1 MDDYVL
7 RVAKVLEQAR
17 LRSGYSQSAL
27 AKRMGINRSTVANW
41 EQGLACPPAPMLI
54 KWFVCCGVAVKRY
67 MDACLHPGLLEY
79 LEDDLTDAEKR
90 RILHEAIEEASSYE
104 VDLLLYIRYA
114 DHGSDYLAVLCEVL
128 ANLHTPLK
136 DRVAICRAI
145 TGHYEMAKATDTDP
159 DPNGLQPN
167 MEVLYQAQDCGEA
180 AAMKQNDAYTI
191 NQDNILR

>member
-7 RVAKVLEQAR
+7 RIGKVLEEAR
-17 LRSGYSQSAL
+17 LHSGYSQLAL
-27 AKRMGINRSTVANW
+27 AKKMGINRETVFKW
-41 EQGLACPPAPMLI
+41 EHGLACPSAPMLI
-54 KWFVCCGVAVKRY
+54 KWFECCGVAVKRY
-67 MDACLHPGLLEY
+67 IDACLHPGLLEY

-90 RILHEAIEEASSYE
+90 RILHETIDESSSYE
-104 VDLLLYIRYA
+104 VDLLLYLRYG

-145 TGHYEMAKATDTDP
+145 TGHYEMAKATGTDP

-167 MEVLYQAQDCGEA
+167 MEILYQAQDCGEA

-191 NQDNILR
+191 NRDNILR

>member
-1 MDDYVL
+1 MDDYML
-7 RVAKVLEQAR
+7 RIAETLKMARNESGLSQAV
-17 LRSGYSQSAL
+17 L
-27 AKRMGINRSTVANW
+27 AKRMGVSKRTVIKW
-41 EQGLACPPAPMLI
+41 EQGINAISCPMLVR
-54 KWFVCCGVAVKRY
+54 WFVCCGVAVKRY
-67 MDACLHPGLLEY
+67 IDACLHPGLLEH
-79 LEDDLTDAEKR
+79 LEDDPIDAEKR
-90 RILHEAIEEASSYE
+90 KILHEAIEEAGSYE
-104 VDLLLYIRYA
+104 VDLLLYMRYG

-145 TGHYEMAKATDTDP
+145 TGHYEMARATGTDP

-167 MEVLYQAQDCGEA
+167 MAILYQAQDCGEA